1 MKYIF
6 NYYSNFIDVNNY
18 SEPIESQLNN
28 ITFNYDPFYINKND
42 INLHRTFIKTSD
54 GFFFD
59 NNKILETYNFDS
71 LINDNILNNFNK
83 IAELINIKML
93 NKAEV
98 YHREYKKF
106 QDIIGNVDGMI
117 ELTLMIIKI
126 LNNFFYHDYRLINDF
141 NEFIRIKVNKI
152 KSFRGEIYNSL
163 TSKNFNSKIMV
174 NSCSEKI

>member
-71 LINDNILNNFNK
+71 LINVNMLNFFYK
-83 IAELINIKML
+83 IGELINIKML

-98 YHREYKKF
+98 YNREY
-106 QDIIGNVDGMI
+106 
-117 ELTLMIIKI
+117 
-126 LNNFFYHDYRLINDF
+126 FFSL
-141 NEFIRIKVNKI
+141 FIPS
-152 KSFRGEIYNSL
+152 KSG
-163 TSKNFNSKIMV
+163 
-174 NSCSEKI
+174 